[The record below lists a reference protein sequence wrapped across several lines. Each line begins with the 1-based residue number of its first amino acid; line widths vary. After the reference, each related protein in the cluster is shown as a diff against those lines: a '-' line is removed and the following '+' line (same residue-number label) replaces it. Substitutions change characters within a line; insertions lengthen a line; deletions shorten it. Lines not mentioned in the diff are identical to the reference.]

1 MSIKILWYTTDISAI
16 GDVQRPRLLI
26 AWLALE
32 EDLMAKQFSRARDR
46 GRRQGVLPDDALLFA
61 RVTPGN
67 KSLSERVYQ
76 ALKRDIITGVHRPG
90 EALSEKDLAEQYRS
104 SRTPVREAAV
114 RLQQDNLLRVV
125 PNRGYFITKIS
136 VQDLTEMYEYRAA
149 VECACAELAAAK
161 GANPALLKQLEELA
175 HTENKAEDRESYV
188 RFISADTAFHLTLA
202 RLARNQ
208 LLFNA
213 VQSVRCQME
222 RIMYAAIDI
231 GYYGELP
238 VDEHCHIVEAIVKRE
253 PARARQLMYDHIF
266 GSKAKVIDLAGGG
279 AHS

>member
-1 MSIKILWYTTDISAI
+1 
-16 GDVQRPRLLI
+16 
-26 AWLALE
+26 
-32 EDLMAKQFSRARDR
+32 
-46 GRRQGVLPDDALLFA
+46 
-61 RVTPGN
+61 
-67 KSLSERVYQ
+67 
-76 ALKRDIITGVHRPG
+76 
-90 EALSEKDLAEQYRS
+90 QYRS

-175 HTENKAEDRESYV
+175 
-188 RFISADTAFHLTLA
+188 
-202 RLARNQ
+202 RNQ

-253 PARARQLMYDHIF
+253 
-266 GSKAKVIDLAGGG
+266 
-279 AHS
+279 